1 MRGILWPSVRKPFIA
16 YLLALQP
23 LLVKHF
29 MDFALNTAAVD
40 LALGVV
46 IPQEQMD
53 RHKSWY
59 ISVASNCDY
68 RLHFRKTNI
77 ENKLLYYG
85 VTCLEQSYVNHV
97 VLKAS
102 YPLVNRGLLSLTSV
116 TMTNSSEVTVNV
128 PSVALIRRVILLLSS
143 RSRFPITV
151 IFPDKSS
158 MENVCAYSL
167 ENE

>member
-1 MRGILWPSVRKPFIA
+1 M
-16 YLLALQP
+16 
-23 LLVKHF
+23 
-29 MDFALNTAAVD
+29 
-40 LALGVV
+40 
-46 IPQEQMD
+46 
-53 RHKSWY
+53 
-59 ISVASNCDY
+59 ASNCDY

-77 ENKLLYYG
+77 ENKLLYYS

-97 VLKAS
+97 VLKAP

-143 RSRFPITV
+143 RSSFPITV